1 MAKIAGKDVLIS
13 VNMGTPEAPDWMKVA
28 CSTSDGFNGTTDTV
42 TVNSKCTEGW
52 TDNEPGNKSWSFS
65 NSSYAETE
73 PDSDALSYDEV
84 FALWAADETRQWK
97 IEGITSDYYR
107 MGLGFITDLSETAA
121 DGDYL
126 TFDLTITG
134 KGEVTNVPPTT

>member
-1 MAKIAGKDVLIS
+1 MAKIAGKDILLS
-13 VNMGTPEAPDWMKVA
+13 VNMGTESAPEWMIVA
-28 CSTSDGFNGTTDTV
+28 CSTTDGFNGTTETV
-42 TVNSKCTEGW
+42 TVNSKCTDGW

-73 PDSDALSYDEV
+73 PESDQLSINEV
-84 FALWAADETRQWK
+84 NEMWSTDDVRQWK
-97 IEGITSDYYR
+97 LEGVNNDFYVE
-107 MGLGFITDLSETAA
+107 GLGFITDVSNTAA

-134 KGEVTNVPPTT
+134 KGPVSFTPTT